1 MLFVQLIKEQYKK
14 VDSQAS
20 EKKNKM
26 HNLLKDDVLFSDKFL
41 IKRPLL
47 EAFQNTTPVVFLID
61 EIDRTDREIE
71 ALLLEALSE
80 AQITI
85 PEIGTIKAKSN
96 PLVIITS
103 NNTRELSEA
112 LRRRCLY
119 FKTDYP
125 SITRELNIVKKKI
138 PNIDD
143 NLAKKA
149 VEIIQYIRKLNLQ
162 KHPSIAETLDW
173 IKALLLMNVET
184 ITPEIFKETMNL
196 LLKNKDDMDLVQQ
209 KKIIPHLIK
218 NND

>member
-47 EAFQNTTPVVFLID
+47 EAFQSTTPVVFLID